1 MRLAQTINNGEL
13 ESAELAVVFG
23 REAQALLFDE
33 LPQPLNQVEIGRVG
47 WQEAEFN
54 M

>member
-1 MRLAQTINNGEL
+1 MRLAQTINNGGL
-13 ESAELAVVFG
+13 ECAELAVVFG
-23 REAQALLFDE
+23 VQALLFDE